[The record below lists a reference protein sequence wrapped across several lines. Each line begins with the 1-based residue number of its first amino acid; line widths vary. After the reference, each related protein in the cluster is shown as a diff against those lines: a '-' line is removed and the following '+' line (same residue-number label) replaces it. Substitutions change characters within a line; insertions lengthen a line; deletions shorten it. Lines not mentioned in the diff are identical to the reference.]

1 MKALKRTLIILV
13 IILLALI
20 SFGGI
25 FIQKTKFV
33 ENILP
38 EFKLG
43 AELSGTRNIGLV
55 VSTATDT
62 IIYDKD
68 GNVVEKEGEGTT
80 KQEVPVNPTE
90 TLTEENYRLAK
101 EVIEK
106 RLNSIKAVDANLN
119 VKKAV
124 DYYEIKQNEQNG
136 NIVVKIPENS
146 DTDMVL
152 QYMAIK
158 GTFNVV
164 DEQNNVLMNNSDI
177 KKAQVVYNSTDS
189 GISVYLTIQFNKEG
203 TQKLKDISN
212 TFIKTT
218 DEEGKETT
226 KKISIKIDNTTVLST
241 YFSEEISTGMIQLT
255 FGTASSKSEDLR
267 NYVQEANNLATL
279 LNTGNLPIAYTVDEN
294 RYILPDI
301 SNETFF
307 VPAIIV
313 LSIMVIAVLFLII
326 KYRVKGILGALSF
339 TGYIA
344 SLLIIIRLTNVVVSI
359 DGMVGILIS
368 IALSYVFIVYLLNGK
383 KKEEQ
388 EFTYKQGFI
397 NFLFVLIPIAVTTI
411 IFSFIS
417 WIPIYSFGMTMFWGI
432 VLIMLYNVILT
443 KPLLFT
449 K

>member
-313 LSIMVIAVLFLII
+313 LSIMVIAVLF
-326 KYRVKGILGALSF
+326 
-339 TGYIA
+339 
-344 SLLIIIRLTNVVVSI
+344 
-359 DGMVGILIS
+359 
-368 IALSYVFIVYLLNGK
+368 
-383 KKEEQ
+383 
-388 EFTYKQGFI
+388 
-397 NFLFVLIPIAVTTI
+397 
-411 IFSFIS
+411 
-417 WIPIYSFGMTMFWGI
+417 
-432 VLIMLYNVILT
+432 
-443 KPLLFT
+443 
-449 K
+449 

>member
-212 TFIKTT
+212 TLKLQ
-218 DEEGKETT
+218 T
-226 KKISIKIDNTTVLST
+226 KK
-241 YFSEEISTGMIQLT
+241 E
-255 FGTASSKSEDLR
+255 
-267 NYVQEANNLATL
+267 
-279 LNTGNLPIAYTVDEN
+279 
-294 RYILPDI
+294 
-301 SNETFF
+301 
-307 VPAIIV
+307 
-313 LSIMVIAVLFLII
+313 
-326 KYRVKGILGALSF
+326 
-339 TGYIA
+339 
-344 SLLIIIRLTNVVVSI
+344 
-359 DGMVGILIS
+359 
-368 IALSYVFIVYLLNGK
+368 K
-383 KKEEQ
+383 KQPK
-388 EFTYKQGFI
+388 K
-397 NFLFVLIPIAVTTI
+397 LV
-411 IFSFIS
+411 
-417 WIPIYSFGMTMFWGI
+417 
-432 VLIMLYNVILT
+432 
-443 KPLLFT
+443 
-449 K
+449 